1 MFWRIP
7 ERRGGRW
14 PAWAQACVLA
24 VLAQWL
30 SACQPESGRP
40 PDTLVIAQSAEPKS
54 LDPHVAT
61 SLNDFRVLE
70 NVYEGLVRFKPGTMD
85 IEPALAEHW
94 EVSEDG
100 LSYTFYLREG
110 VRFHDGSPF
119 NAEAVRYNL
128 QRLLDPEHPEYD
140 TGPFPL
146 SFFFATVER
155 VEVVEPLIVRFHL
168 KEPFAPL
175 LANLA
180 YPTGYMVSPVEVRRL
195 RGDFGRRPSGT
206 GPFRV
211 VEWQSNRFVRLE
223 CFDGYWSAPAKLTQ
237 VYFKTVTDE
246 NARLT
251 ELLSGAADLIVEVS
265 PDMIQFFRDD
275 AAFQVYEESGPHLW
289 FLIFNMRSPVLK
301 HEQMRIAINMAIDK
315 QGIVKNLLQGT
326 ATVASGPVPEAFGWA
341 YNTDLDPYPYNPERA
356 RWIIGESGFYG
367 AELTLFATESGSG
380 MLDPKGMAEAIQA
393 DLAAVG
399 LHVTIET
406 YEWNTYLSKV
416 NGGLEGQADMAE
428 MAWMTND
435 PDTLPFLTLRS
446 QAWPEA
452 GGFNSGYY
460 ANEQVD
466 QWLEEARRETEIPQ
480 RAALYR
486 KVQQVVH
493 EEAPWA
499 VIASWRQNAVAS
511 RAVHGLR
518 LEPSFL
524 FRLNSVTIDNAKV
537 QP

>member
-1 MFWRIP
+1 MFAKG
-7 ERRGGRW
+7 RRCW
-14 PAWAQACVLA
+14 LWLVVLCA
-24 VLAQWL
+24 LCL
-30 SACQPESGRP
+30 SACQPDSARP

-85 IEPALAEHW
+85 IEPALAERW
-94 EVSEDG
+94 EISEDG
-100 LSYTFYLREG
+100 RVYTFYLRGG

-119 NAEAVRYNL
+119 NAEAVQYNFE
-128 QRLLDPEHPEYD
+128 RLLDPEHPEYD

-155 VEVVEPLIVRFHL
+155 VEVVNDLTVRLHL

-180 YPTGYMVSPVEVRRL
+180 YPTGYKVSPSELRRL
-195 RGDFGRRPSGT
+195 RGDFGRMPSGT

-211 VEWQSNRFVRLE
+211 AEWQSNRFVRLE
-223 CFDGYWSAPAKLTQ
+223 RYEGYWGTPPKLAQ

-289 FLIFNMRSPVLK
+289 FLIFNLRSPVL
-301 HEQMRIAINMAIDK
+301 EDVRVRQAINYAIDK
-315 QGIVKNLLQGT
+315 QGLTEKLLQGT
-326 ATVASGPVPEAFGWA
+326 ASVAAGPVPKAFGWA
-341 YNTDLDPYPYNPERA
+341 YDEALQPYPYDPGKA
-356 RWIIGESGFYG
+356 RELINAAETEG
-367 AELTLFATESGSG
+367 APLTLFATESGSG

-399 LHVTIET
+399 LDVTIET

-446 QAWPEA
+446 QAWPEQ

-466 QWLEEARRETEIPQ
+466 QWLEQARRETDLDK

-511 RAVHGLR
+511 GAVHGLR

-524 FRLNSVTIDNAKV
+524 FRLNSVTIDNAEV